1 MVVMIHPKCIT
12 SKFILQLGL
21 IAGATLAG
29 LTVLACAVWL
39 FLQLA
44 FSILLTVSAYC
55 DHADFIT
62 KLLFMI
68 LLGLGI
74 YWLGSHSVKCV
85 RSVFKQPAQA
95 GRRTYGY

>member
-1 MVVMIHPKCIT
+1 MVIMIHPKCIT
-12 SKFILQLGL
+12 SKFLLQMGL

-29 LTVLACAVWL
+29 LTVLACVVWL

-44 FSILLTVSAYC
+44 FSILLTISAYC

-62 KLLFMI
+62 KLLFMAV
-68 LLGLGI
+68 LGIGI
-74 YWLGSHSVKCV
+74 YWLGSNGVKWV
-85 RSVFKQPAQA
+85 RSVFKQSAQA